1 MSRRRCREMADW
13 QHGRYRCR
21 EQTDLLR
28 ALTKASRNANM
39 MPSCVGTNALE
50 LVSGRVYGNMYSR
63 DPRLARSGMVS
74 CLDRQTVQVQTA
86 AVGIG
91 Q

>member
-1 MSRRRCREMADW
+1 
-13 QHGRYRCR
+13 
-21 EQTDLLR
+21 
-28 ALTKASRNANM
+28 M